1 MKDKKKMKKH
11 KIVTSNKELY
21 KKFNL
26 LNFTSEIVLDD
37 EIENKQINKIIQNI
51 NKKENNIE
59 YKKIDGFYVIKK
71 IKPIYLNLYMLSDN
85 KN

>member
-1 MKDKKKMKKH
+1 MMNFDFVKFIKEKNISGDVTDIYGKKYN
-11 KIVTSNKELY
+11 I
-21 KKFNL
+21 
-26 LNFTSEIVLDD
+26 LDD